1 MPILAE
7 EKVGWCFW
15 ELMIGRTQFT
25 QGVTPY
31 QGVVYPNGTCLD
43 ATEVMHIVHP
53 GQTGLDPK
61 RVAADVGLPQRPGPW
76 SVERA
81 WAWYKTRPWIVG
93 INYHPSNVVNTTE
106 LWSPDTFNENT
117 IDREL
122 TLAAK
127 TGFNACRTNLQYLV
141 WKHDPRGMKQRMER
155 FLTIAQKRG
164 IGVIFVLFDDCA
176 FGAPP
181 VTEPYLGKQ
190 KEPTPGMIMPCW
202 TPSPGL
208 KAVTDRTAWPDLE
221 RFVKDILGTFAHDNR
236 VLLWDLY
243 NEPGNSGMGNRSLP
257 LVEATFGWARQ
268 ADPSQPVSIGIWND
282 GLRDLNRVM
291 VERSDI
297 LTYHAYTNYQ
307 GMRAAIVR
315 HKAHGRPVICTEWMT
330 RHSGARWE
338 TDLPLFRREAVGCFS
353 WGLVNGRMQCQFT
366 WWNKP
371 ATPEPKLWFCDLYHK
386 DHTPYDRREIELIR
400 QITRDK
406 TIDFAAKD
414 YSRPQPGLGE
424 IPDTDPSVKYSEG
437 WTAWNGSGPC
447 FGTLHYHN
455 AAGGRADIGFD
466 GRAVHLV
473 YKVGPDCGVAQV
485 LIDGKPADR
494 QHGGE
499 LKSDASGN
507 VVLDTHGVRVDWNH
521 RVLIARGLP
530 PGKHTLT
537 VLVTGKKNPASSNC
551 YVQIVGAEVEDSP

>member
-1 MPILAE
+1 M
-7 EKVGWCFW
+7 
-15 ELMIGRTQFT
+15 
-25 QGVTPY
+25 
-31 QGVVYPNGTCLD
+31 
-43 ATEVMHIVHP
+43 
-53 GQTGLDPK
+53 
-61 RVAADVGLPQRPGPW
+61 
-76 SVERA
+76 
-81 WAWYKTRPWIVG
+81 
-93 INYHPSNVVNTTE
+93 NTTE

-141 WKHDPRGMKQRMER
+141 WKHDPRGMEQRMER

-164 IGVIFVLFDDCA
+164 IGVIFVLFDDYA

-257 LVEATFGWARQ
+257 LVEATFGWGRQ

-307 GMRAAIVR
+307 GMARDCSPQ
-315 HKAHGRPVICTEWMT
+315 GPRPSRNLYRMDDPSL
-330 RHSGARWE
+330 RPRWE

-371 ATPEPKLWFCDLYHK
+371 ATPEPNSGSVTC
-386 DHTPYDRREIELIR
+386 TTRIIR
-400 QITRDK
+400 PMI
-406 TIDFAAKD
+406 
-414 YSRPQPGLGE
+414 
-424 IPDTDPSVKYSEG
+424 
-437 WTAWNGSGPC
+437 
-447 FGTLHYHN
+447 
-455 AAGGRADIGFD
+455 AG
-466 GRAVHLV
+466 
-473 YKVGPDCGVAQV
+473 
-485 LIDGKPADR
+485 
-494 QHGGE
+494 
-499 LKSDASGN
+499 KSS
-507 VVLDTHGVRVDWNH
+507 
-521 RVLIARGLP
+521 
-530 PGKHTLT
+530 
-537 VLVTGKKNPASSNC
+537 
-551 YVQIVGAEVEDSP
+551 